1 MVEAAYTE
9 EPEQALAAAQGSVQQ
24 LPLVELTEQAA
35 ELGLQALAEAEAH
48 TDKSEVQQASI

>member
-1 MVEAAYTE
+1 M
-9 EPEQALAAAQGSVQQ
+9 AAAQGSEQQ
-24 LPLVELTEQAA
+24 LPPAEPAEQAA